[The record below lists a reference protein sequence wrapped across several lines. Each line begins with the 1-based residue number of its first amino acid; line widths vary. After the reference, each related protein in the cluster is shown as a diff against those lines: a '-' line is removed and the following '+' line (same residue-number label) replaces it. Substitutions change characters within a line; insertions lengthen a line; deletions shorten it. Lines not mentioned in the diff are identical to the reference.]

1 MVVGQRPFWIPDA
14 TVIKKAALILFTFS
28 ALVGAHL
35 VYTQAFVV
43 IAERLTASN
52 GEDVAPFPESES
64 ESKVRSNQLAREN
77 FGKGHWATQPVKIAY
92 YDQSRNSY
100 MYAQNYERKSAG
112 KRLEISPFAMILLSK
127 DGLSHKT
134 ITSDKAIVDMS
145 QPFGLVKTSG
155 EASKITHAELIGN
168 VRIRDD
174 KGTVDNPVDD
184 LLIGPMTEVVFED
197 KTMQLTSKSDV
208 VIQDQ
213 DMVITG
219 SEMMIQLRRKN
230 AVAGSGTG
238 VMASGGG
245 GASGGYDTETAFL
258 YKNIH
263 IKIKNVTPGGILVGQ
278 SKPDAQGQTPLD
290 LQCAGQMRIDM
301 PKPQPVAAVGPP
313 NPNRDPDPTYAR
325 FEKDVRVIRGVA
337 QRDQLNCD
345 MLYLTLKPDP
355 KGAEAKGAETSAVG
369 SAPAG
374 ATATATA
381 STGPAPAAGGP
392 MTQLKLRVAYAQG
405 HAVWVQSESQGLK
418 AKCVELKYEKHLEEG
433 TPDKTYLNGGS
444 ARKLWV
450 EKVDMETEGPKVGEI
465 KSVMNLESVDAT
477 ILEYGGGGTSKVVAR
492 GPGKSEERP
501 SRSDSVSRVAWFEDQ
516 MMLQSWRDLPKSP
529 PDKPVDPNAPLP
541 PLRRLITLTGDSK
554 LWDVKSSSTLDAKEK
569 IVAEFESG
577 PKPPGSNAT
586 DGPTQIKWLQAFDNV
601 HLATPGRTLT
611 AWRKFEAWFV
621 QPEPI
626 LAPVGPAVV
635 NNLPSPVL
643 GPIAP
648 LEAPLAESKPD
659 APPAPVEGAV
669 DGRANFV
676 HATIV
681 QGSAN
686 AKGEVRDAKL
696 RGGVMV
702 HQEPAPGEQR
712 GKDASGEALDL
723 FSQGKGMMKF
733 AVAAE
738 EPQANNPEAKTKL
751 AAGGDPK
758 SSGTRSR
765 LASKGRTSRP
775 RVLARVEFDG
785 MVVESEKIIG
795 LDQLNNFAWS
805 LGHGSMVQLADKG
818 LLDDKG
824 LASDKSKPKGQQGP
838 SSKDPLTISWN
849 EEMKF
854 YGRSRDKAGRE
865 VAKAEFRGTSE
876 EVQTPEG
883 RRVFRRGVEAR
894 MTDAAIDCDTMD
906 VYMDKVVELAKAAKN
921 PPGSTSTPASA
932 SAPNEPQAEIAMIES
947 WGDNL
952 VEDHKLHHA
961 GVDIT
966 SRKYFPDTKT
976 LKDKQ
981 RIQHTHVI
989 YDKRTGDFEG
999 SGAGMMYLYQ
1009 GSLPKGAD
1017 RPVVRTT
1024 SATGIKPPEPPAP
1037 TVKLTKIRF
1046 TELMRGRFGVARE
1059 GVDAETRT
1067 GEFTGNVQTAN
1078 AIVRGAGS
1086 DLDFDQL
1093 DQKPD
1098 AIFLTSDVLRVRS
1111 EPPPVKAAAKAQA
1124 RQLLYAQG
1132 NAAARTVDR
1141 IIQGDRITYDSSTD
1155 LMYIYGDDGKEVVMM
1170 EQKSP
1175 GQVGNRSG
1183 GKAVM
1188 YNNRTRQFEVNDP
1201 QSIQFYDLKSGI
1213 RPKALYPDLGGTPAK
1228 PEIKPLPRTPLQ
1240 RPSRNSTERNGFTGH

>member
-1 MVVGQRPFWIPDA
+1 MRFERPSKNRPFPEGWAVVGRRPFWITDA

-43 IAERLTASN
+43 IADRLTASN
-52 GEDVAPFPESES
+52 GEEASPFPESEADS
-64 ESKVRSNQLAREN
+64 SLRSNQLARDN
-77 FGKGHWATQPVKIAY
+77 FGKGHWTTQAVKIAY
-92 YDQSRNSY
+92 YDQSRGSY
-100 MYAQNYERKSAG
+100 MYAQNYERKNAG
-112 KRLEISPFAMILLSK
+112 KRLEIAPFAMILLSK

-134 ITSDKAIVDMS
+134 VTSDRAIIDMS
-145 QPFGLVKTSG
+145 QPFGLMKTSG
-155 EASKITHAELIGN
+155 EASRITHAELIGN

-174 KGTVDNPVDD
+174 KGTAENPVDD
-184 LLIGPMTEVVFED
+184 LLIGPMTQVEFDE

-213 DMVITG
+213 DMTITG
-219 SEMMIQLRRKN
+219 SEMMIQLRRK
-230 AVAGSGTG
+230 VAATPGSGPG
-238 VMASGGG
+238 VAPSGGG

-263 IKIKNVTPGGILVGQ
+263 IKIKNVTPGGILMGQ
-278 SKPDAQGQTPLD
+278 SKPDEQGQTPLD
-290 LQCAGQMRIDM
+290 LQCAGQMRVDM
-301 PKPQPVAAVGPP
+301 PKPQPVAVVGQPTP
-313 NPNRDPDPTYAR
+313 NTSPNRDPEPTYAR

-355 KGAEAKGAETSAVG
+355 KGAEPKPLEVAKAEA
-369 SAPAG
+369 APA
-374 ATATATA
+374 T
-381 STGPAPAAGGP
+381 GGP
-392 MTQLKLRVAYAQG
+392 MTQLKLRVAFAQG

-444 ARKLWV
+444 SRKLWV
-450 EKVDMETEGPKVGEI
+450 EKVETVTEGPKLGEI
-465 KSVMNLESVDAT
+465 KSVMNLESADAT
-477 ILEYGGGGTSKVVAR
+477 ILDYGPGGTSKVVAR

-501 SRSDSVSRVAWFEDQ
+501 TRSDSVTRVAWFEDQ
-516 MMLQSWRDLPKSP
+516 MMLQTWRDLPKASP
-529 PDKPVDPNAPLP
+529 DRPVDPNAPLP

-554 LWDVKSSSTLDAKEK
+554 LMDLKSSSTLDAKEK

-577 PKPPGSNAT
+577 PKPPGSTAT

-601 HLATPGRTLT
+601 HLSTPGRTLT

-621 QPEPI
+621 QPEPAP
-626 LAPVGPAVV
+626 APVAVAS
-635 NNLPSPVL
+635 NLPSPTL

-648 LEAPLAESKPD
+648 IAESKPEP
-659 APPAPVEGAV
+659 PPAPVEGAV

-686 AKGEVRDAKL
+686 SKGEVRDAKL

-702 HQEPAPGEQR
+702 HQDPAPGER
-712 GKDASGEALDL
+712 FGKDASGEALDL
-723 FSQGKGMMKF
+723 FNQGKGMMKF
-733 AVAAE
+733 AVAAQ
-738 EPQANNPEAKTKL
+738 EPQATNTEAKTKL

-758 SSGTRSR
+758 ASGSRSR
-765 LASKGRTSRP
+765 LASKGRTSSP

-785 MVVESEKIIG
+785 KVVESENIIG
-795 LDQLNNFAWS
+795 LDQQANFAWS
-805 LGHGSMVQLADKG
+805 LGHGSMVQMADRG
-818 LLDDKG
+818 LFDDKG
-824 LASDKSKPKGQQGP
+824 LTSDKSKPKGQQGP
-838 SSKDPLTISWN
+838 TTRDALTISWN

-854 YGRSRDKAGRE
+854 YGRSRDRQGRE
-865 VAKAEFRGTSE
+865 VAKAEFRGASE

-883 RRVFRRGVEAR
+883 KRVFRRGVEAK
-894 MTDAAIDCDTMD
+894 MVNSAIFCDTMD
-906 VYMDKVVELAKAAKN
+906 VYMDKPIDLAKATK
-921 PPGSTSTPASA
+921 PSTGSVATQA
-932 SAPNEPQAEIAMIES
+932 SAPAEPQAEIAMVES
-947 WGDNL
+947 WGDDL
-952 VEDHKLHHA
+952 VEDHNLLHA

-966 SRKYFPDTKT
+966 SQKFFGDSKI

-999 SGAGMMYLYQ
+999 SGAGTVFLYT
-1009 GSLPKGAD
+1009 GALPKGGE
-1017 RPVVRTT
+1017 RPVARTT
-1024 SATGIKPPEPPAP
+1024 SATGIKPPEPPSP
-1037 TVKLTKIRF
+1037 TVKLTKIHF
-1046 TELMRGRFGVARE
+1046 TELMKGRFGVARE
-1059 GVDAETRT
+1059 GVDTETRT
-1067 GEFTGNVQTAN
+1067 GEFVGNVQTAN

-1086 DLDFDQL
+1086 GLDFDRL
-1093 DQKPD
+1093 DRIPD
-1098 AIFLTSDVLRVRS
+1098 AVFLTSDILRVRS
-1111 EPPPVKAAAKAQA
+1111 EPPPANSKPQTQA

-1155 LMYIYGDDGKEVVMM
+1155 LMYIYGDDGKEVVML

-1175 GQVGNRSG
+1175 GQVGNRTG
-1183 GKAVM
+1183 AKAAK
-1188 YNNRTRQFEVNDP
+1188 YNNRTRQFELTDP
-1201 QSIQFYDLKSGI
+1201 QSIQFYDLKSGE
-1213 RPKALYPDLGGTPAK
+1213 RPKAFYPDLGGTPKK
-1228 PEIKPLPRTPLQ
+1228 PDIKPMPRMPLQ
-1240 RPSRNSTERNGFTGH
+1240 RPGRNSTERSGFTGH